1 MRSRREPLKF
11 EFVADTL
18 RRQITGG
25 GFPGQR
31 LPRKLE
37 LVEHFGVSQKTVES
51 ALRVLREEGLLTGV
65 RGTGT
70 FLTKDPTACNLTH
83 LLAVVLMPLSGHF
96 YGDLYD
102 ALRREFLESNLYLVS
117 YDLLLSAPDTSLLRM
132 ASFSTLLNAPIR
144 GVLLHGGSYWRQP
157 FLQRW
162 QNLNSVI
169 LDIFDAPGEPPGS
182 AVLVDYQDGGRQIA
196 REFLQRGCRK
206 LLYLTLKFRA
216 DVPDSPAFRQNHPVF
231 NILEGFRQVMLDYPG
246 AALEF
251 RQISLDQSCQDA
263 EIEEIL
269 QTNFDGILCHS
280 DFLAYRTAEVARK
293 AGRIFP
299 RDFLLSGCFN
309 TPWSQS
315 AIKPFPS
322 LDMNVQ
328 EISRQALRLLNT
340 TGRELV
346 KVSPK
351 FIWR

>member
-11 EFVADTL
+11 EIIADAL

-25 GFPGQR
+25 FFPGQR

-70 FLTKDPTACNLTH
+70 FLTKVPAASNLTH
-83 LLAVVLMPLSGHF
+83 LLAVVLMPLTGHF

-117 YDLLLSAPDTSLLRM
+117 YDLLLSGSDTSLLRM
-132 ASFSTLLNAPIR
+132 ANFSSLLNAPIR

-169 LDIFDAPGEPPGS
+169 LDVFDALGEPPGS

-206 LLYLTLKFRA
+206 LLYLAPKFRP

-231 NILEGFRQVMLDYPG
+231 NILDGFGQILPEFPEATLD
-246 AALEF
+246 F
-251 RQISLDQSCQDA
+251 HQISLDQACQDA

-269 QTNFDGILCHS
+269 QKNFDGILCHS
-280 DFLAYRTAEVARK
+280 DFLAYRTAEVARRT
-293 AGRIFP
+293 GRCFP

-309 TPWSQS
+309 TPWSQN
-315 AIKPFPS
+315 AIKPFS
-322 LDMNVQ
+322 TLDMNVQ

-340 TGRELV
+340 TGREIV

-351 FIWR
+351 VIWR